1 MVEKIEKVYD
11 IYSMY
16 PYLPFIIYS
25 LIHHLTLKRCKGT
38 VHVKISFIL
47 LKNKVERRISSI
59 TYYST
64 KSKDKAN
71 AVVHSLLQ
79 WRSQKKFP
87 EGANINISY

>member
-16 PYLPFIIYS
+16 PYLLFIIYS
-25 LIHHLTLKRCKGT
+25 LIHHLTLKSCRGT

-71 AVVHSLLQ
+71 KVVNSLLQ

-87 EGANINISY
+87 EGAKINISY